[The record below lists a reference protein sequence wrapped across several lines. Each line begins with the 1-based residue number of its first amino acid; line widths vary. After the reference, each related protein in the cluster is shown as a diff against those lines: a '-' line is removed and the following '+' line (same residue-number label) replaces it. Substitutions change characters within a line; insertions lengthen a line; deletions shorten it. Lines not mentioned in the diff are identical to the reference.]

1 MAVDENAMRLL
12 MLQSVTE
19 QLWAMVIAGG
29 RDRGEAMA
37 VVERIADAGRT
48 MLETT
53 PAGPPE
59 LTHQIA
65 AMQDEFW
72 ASVRQRVAAMC
83 EAET

>member
-1 MAVDENAMRLL
+1 MRLL
-12 MLQSVTE
+12 MLQTVTE

-29 RDRGEAMA
+29 QQRDEAMA
-37 VVERIADAGRT
+37 AVERIAHAGR
-48 MLETT
+48 MLLEDT

-72 ASVRQRVAAMC
+72 AAVRLRVAAMC
-83 EAET
+83 ETGN